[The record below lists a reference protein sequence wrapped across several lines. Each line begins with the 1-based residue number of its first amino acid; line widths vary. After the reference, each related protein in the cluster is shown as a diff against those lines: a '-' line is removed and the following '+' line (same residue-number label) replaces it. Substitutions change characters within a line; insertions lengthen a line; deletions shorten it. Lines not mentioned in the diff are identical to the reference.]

1 MKKVIRVVW
10 ISLLTGLAFL
20 IACTTQGR
28 LSRSEKKQLKQE
40 RENIEMTLKDKAE
53 LSPNNPRTLLEY
65 KQWEID
71 QRTRLDE
78 INALLL
84 DEEARS
90 ENQAIIER
98 VKSEIE
104 ELKAVISQPRPLV
117 YGPPTKTP
125 RPSRNDDPQP

>member
-1 MKKVIRVVW
+1 MKKVVRVVW

-125 RPSRNDDPQP
+125 RPSRNDDPHP

>member
-1 MKKVIRVVW
+1 MKKVVRVVW

>member
-1 MKKVIRVVW
+1 MKKVVRVVW

-53 LSPNNPRTLLEY
+53 LSPNNPRKLLEY

-125 RPSRNDDPQP
+125 RPTRNDDPQP